1 MGNISIA
8 NEKTINEFR
17 NKNESINQLKSQ
29 IIKYNTTQTGSH
41 SVGINT
47 KSNKNK
53 NKNCIPENQEK
64 NLRNTCNDELNT
76 KIFRFIFPPPEN
88 NSFHFRET
96 INLRLGKE
104 AKNHFHT
111 NTMPKNN
118 NYLDIIADSLL

>member
-8 NEKTINEFR
+8 NEKTINLFR
-17 NKNESINQLKSQ
+17 NKNESINQIKSQ
-29 IIKYNTTQTGSH
+29 MIRYNTTQTGSH
-41 SVGINT
+41 SVGIIT

-64 NLRNTCNDELNT
+64 YLRNSCKDELNT

-88 NSFHFRET
+88 NSFYLRET
-96 INLRLGKE
+96 SNLRLKKE

-111 NTMPKNN
+111 NSMPKNN
-118 NYLDIIADSLL
+118 NYLDIIEDSLL